1 MNSKSIVYTPRLLHS
16 CNENSQIMAVSVS
29 VSPLAL
35 ADTVVVSEV
44 RMMITSLMIDFQG
57 SLSIVKLKNLKI

>member
-1 MNSKSIVYTPRLLHS
+1 
-16 CNENSQIMAVSVS
+16 MAVSVS

-57 SLSIVKLKNLKI
+57 SLIIVKLKNLKIKKIKN